1 MAEVLTS
8 RASSCLVLISQ
19 LLLVSP
25 ISQVVD
31 VVVVVV
37 VVVVFL
43 GVFLVIFLVLV
54 LFLLFLLFV
63 VVLVL
68 VLVLVVLVVFVVFV
82 LVVVVVVVVD
92 GVYDIV
98 PKKALI
104 REALRTPAAGA
115 PLTCCVQQLAI
126 YMQFY
131 LLQQLFDW

>member
-37 VVVVFL
+37 VFLVVV
-43 GVFLVIFLVLV
+43 LVIFFVLV
-54 LFLLFLLFV
+54 LFLLYLLFV
-63 VVLVL
+63 VVL
-68 VLVLVVLVVFVVFV
+68 VLVVFVVFV
-82 LVVVVVVVVD
+82 LVVVVVVVVV

-126 YMQFY
+126 YMEFY